1 MGGARYRGGPMV
13 SLGSISYIAQVMA
26 CAAYAET
33 LLKGGREAAC
43 DGRGSLQAIPGTYL
57 G

>member
-1 MGGARYRGGPMV
+1 MV

-33 LLKGGREAAC
+33 LLKGGREAC